1 MNLLIQSKKNN
12 SVMNKQ
18 FASVSDTEEKQISFT
33 EIAKDIYAYT
43 TQGDPNSAVV
53 IGEESVLV
61 MEAQATPV
69 MAKALIDKIR
79 TVTDK
84 PIRYLVLS
92 HYHAVRVLGASA
104 FEGAEI
110 IASGKTLEMIIERG
124 EQDFKSETDRFP
136 RLFRSVESIP
146 HLTYPTQ
153 TFEKDMTIHLGK
165 RKVELKHLGAGHTR
179 GDIVAWVPDAK
190 ALFSGDLLE
199 FGATPYCGDA
209 QLLDW
214 PQTLQRIKELNADTA
229 VPGRGNALLNATEV
243 NEAIESTGKYVTMLF
258 SLAKEAVAKG
268 FNLTQAYQEIHKK
281 MKPIFG
287 EYVIFEHCMPFNV
300 TRAFEEAS
308 GIRHPNIWTAE
319 KDKEMWFQLQASI

>member
-1 MNLLIQSKKNN
+1 MK
-12 SVMNKQ
+12 KQ
-18 FASVSDTEEKQISFT
+18 FASIADTEEKQITFA
-33 EIAKDIYAYT
+33 EIAKNVYAYT

-69 MAKALIDKIR
+69 MANALIEKIR

-84 PIRYLVLS
+84 PIKYLILS
-92 HYHAVRVLGASA
+92 HYHAVRVLGATA

-110 IASGKTLEMIIERG
+110 IASDKTLEMIQERG

-153 TFEKDMTIHLGK
+153 TFSTDMTIHLGN

-179 GDIVAWVPDAK
+179 GDIVAWIPDCK

-199 FGATPYCGDA
+199 YGATPYCGDA
-209 QLLDW
+209 QLQDW
-214 PQTLQRIKELNADTA
+214 TPTLRKIKALKAECA
-229 VPGRGNALLNATEV
+229 VPGRGNALLNATQV
-243 NEAIESTGKYVTMLF
+243 NEAIRSTSKYVTMLLE
-258 SLAKEAVAKG
+258 SAKVCVAQG
-268 FNLTQAYQEIHKK
+268 MNLTETYRTIHGL

-287 EYVIFEHCMPFNV
+287 DYVIFEHCMPFNV
-300 TRAFEEAS
+300 TRAFEEAQ
-308 GIRHPNIWTAE
+308 GIKHPNIWTAE
-319 KDKEMWFQLQASI
+319 KDKEMWFALQASI

>member
-1 MNLLIQSKKNN
+1 MQ
-12 SVMNKQ
+12 KQ
-18 FASVSDTEEKQISFT
+18 FASVADQEEKQISFL
-33 EIAKDIYAYT
+33 EIAKDVYAYT

-53 IGEESVLV
+53 IGDDSVLV

-69 MAKALIDKIR
+69 MAKALIEKIQ

-84 PIRYLVLS
+84 PIKYLVLS

-104 FEGAEI
+104 FKGAEI
-110 IASGKTLEMIIERG
+110 IASEQTYEMILERG

-153 TFEKDMTIHLGK
+153 TFANSLTIHLGK
-165 RKVELKHLGAGHTR
+165 RRVELKHLGAGHTR
-179 GDIVAWVPDAK
+179 GDIVAWVPDCK

-199 FGATPYCGDA
+199 YGATPYCGDA
-209 QLLDW
+209 QLEEW
-214 PQTLQRIKELNADTA
+214 PQTLQKIRALNAETA
-229 VPGRGNALLNATEV
+229 VPGRGNALMNAEEV
-243 NEAIESTGKYVTMLF
+243 KAAIESTQNYVTML
-258 SLAKEAVAKG
+258 LDTAKAAVAKG
-268 FNLTQAYQEIHKK
+268 LSLTDAYREIYAQ

-287 EYVIFEHCMPFNV
+287 HYVIFEHCMPFNV
-300 TRAFEEAS
+300 TRAYEEAQ

-319 KDKEMWFQLQASI
+319 KDKEMWFALQASV

>member
-1 MNLLIQSKKNN
+1 MEKK
-12 SVMNKQ
+12 
-18 FASVSDTEEKQISFT
+18 FASIGDMQEKQITFT
-33 EIAKDIYAYT
+33 EIAKNVYAYT

-53 IGEESVLV
+53 IGDDSVLV

-69 MAKALIDKIR
+69 MANALIDKIR

-84 PIRYLVLS
+84 PIKYLILS

-104 FEGAEI
+104 FHGAEI
-110 IASGKTLEMIIERG
+110 ITSDKTLEMINERG

-153 TFEKDMTIHLGK
+153 TFSKDMTIHLGK

-179 GDIVAWVPDAK
+179 GDIVAWVPDCK

-199 FGATPYCGDA
+199 YGATPYCGDA
-209 QLLDW
+209 QLAEW
-214 PQTLQRIKELNADTA
+214 PATLRKIKALKAETA
-229 VPGRGNALLNATEV
+229 VPGRGNALFNAKEV
-243 NEAIESTGKYVTMLF
+243 NESINSTTQYVTML
-258 SLAKEAVAKG
+258 LDTAKAAVAKG
-268 FNLTQAYQEIHKK
+268 LNLTEAYKEIHGL

-287 EYVIFEHCMPFNV
+287 DYVIFEHCMPFNV
-300 TRAFEEAS
+300 TRAYEEAQ
-308 GIRHPNIWTAE
+308 GIKHPKIWTAE
-319 KDKEMWFQLQASI
+319 KDKEMWFALQASI

>member
-1 MNLLIQSKKNN
+1 MQ
-12 SVMNKQ
+12 KQ
-18 FASVSDTEEKQISFT
+18 FASVADQEEKQISFL
-33 EIAKDIYAYT
+33 EIAKDVYAYT

-53 IGEESVLV
+53 IGDDSVLV

-69 MAKALIDKIR
+69 MAKALIEKIQ

-84 PIRYLVLS
+84 PIKYLVLS

-104 FEGAEI
+104 FKGAEI
-110 IASGKTLEMIIERG
+110 IASELTYEMILERG

-153 TFEKDMTIHLGK
+153 TFAKSMTIHLGK

-179 GDIVAWVPDAK
+179 GDIVAWVPDCK

-199 FGATPYCGDA
+199 YGATPYCGDA
-209 QLLDW
+209 QLEEW
-214 PQTLQRIKELNADTA
+214 PQTLQKISALNAETA
-229 VPGRGNALLNATEV
+229 VPGRGNALMNAEEV
-243 NEAIESTGKYVTMLF
+243 KAAIESTQNYVTML
-258 SLAKEAVAKG
+258 LDTANVAVAKG
-268 FNLTQAYQEIHKK
+268 LSLTDAYREIYAQ

-287 EYVIFEHCMPFNV
+287 HYIIFEHCMPFNV
-300 TRAFEEAS
+300 TRAYEEAQ
-308 GIRHPNIWTAE
+308 GIKHPNIWTAE
-319 KDKEMWFQLQASI
+319 KDKEMWFALQASV

>member
-1 MNLLIQSKKNN
+1 MK
-12 SVMNKQ
+12 KQ
-18 FASVSDTEEKQISFT
+18 FASSADLEEKQITFA
-33 EIAKDIYAYT
+33 EIAKNVYAYT

-53 IGEESVLV
+53 IGDDSVLV

-69 MAKALIDKIR
+69 MANALIEKIR

-84 PIRYLVLS
+84 PIKYLILS

-110 IASGKTLEMIIERG
+110 IASDKTLEMINERG

-153 TFEKDMTIHLGK
+153 TFSTDMTIHLGK

-179 GDIVAWVPDAK
+179 GDIVAWIPDCK

-199 FGATPYCGDA
+199 YGATPYCGDA
-209 QLLDW
+209 QLQEW
-214 PQTLQRIKELNADTA
+214 SPTLRKIKALKAECA
-229 VPGRGNALLNATEV
+229 VPGRGNALLNAKQV
-243 NEAIESTGKYVTMLF
+243 NEAISSTSKYVTMLLD
-258 SLAKEAVAKG
+258 SAKICVAKG
-268 FNLTQAYQEIHKK
+268 MNLTETYREIHSQ

-287 EYVIFEHCMPFNV
+287 DYTIFEHCMPFNV
-300 TRAFEEAS
+300 TRAFEEAQ
-308 GIRHPNIWTAE
+308 GIKHPNIWTAE
-319 KDKEMWFQLQASI
+319 KDKEMWFALQASL